1 MTNDTPK
8 FIARMKESAD
18 VNPSPDADRT
28 KSKGYRV
35 VSVSLYILEADWID
49 ETTDMLQILR

>member
-1 MTNDTPK
+1 
-8 FIARMKESAD
+8 MKESAD

-49 ETTDMLQILR
+49 EIADMLRSFGNPKANCSLVG